1 MSVFQPAVFF
11 LCLVTSVICMALLIR
26 GWRRTGTR
34 LLLWSALCFVALA
47 ANNLFVVLDLVLL
60 PTWYLLPF
68 RHISSLVAVS
78 VLLWGFIWEAD

>member
-11 LCLVTSVICMALLIR
+11 LCLVTSVTCMALLIR

-34 LLLWSALCFVALA
+34 LLLWSALCFVGLA
-47 ANNLFVVLDLVLL
+47 ANNLFVFLDLVLL
-60 PTWYLLPF
+60 PQWNLLPL
-68 RHISSLVAVS
+68 RHLSSFAAVA